1 MRLVFL
7 SPLATNT
14 QENEMFNLKKRL
26 LVIRMAISSRVAKMQ
41 TTIPPGY
48 VSKFQFP
55 PSSRTFYV
63 HKSMTSKNNLLLHLE
78 RNFFILKT
86 ILFQELLF
94 IKLARMVINHPYKL
108 TFCFFCLSQVI
119 FEILLYLWLTSAVS
133 IRVPFV

>member
-48 VSKFQFP
+48 VSKF
-55 PSSRTFYV
+55 
-63 HKSMTSKNNLLLHLE
+63 
-78 RNFFILKT
+78 
-86 ILFQELLF
+86 
-94 IKLARMVINHPYKL
+94 
-108 TFCFFCLSQVI
+108 
-119 FEILLYLWLTSAVS
+119 
-133 IRVPFV
+133 